1 MLLRHPNYHPPGG
14 ESKLV
19 YHPPVMNCST
29 AAYEDVDKV
38 LDRVRQELIVAKGM
52 KAVLIVGDQ
61 QSFGRMWH
69 LKVHFPDKF
78 AWVIPCSGDFH
89 YQFHIA
95 SGINR
100 VAYSPILKWFID
112 SADMSKTV
120 KRKMDDTVHM
130 KYIDHFY
137 QLVIKSI
144 LTYLTDVYGHEYMAK
159 KPSVLLV
166 EKKKHQGERGGGG
179 GGGGEQLLLDS
190 TTPCVLLLIESSAL
204 ASALQPVRCYKKTHQ
219 CPPVLTEPL
228 RQAVIPVVPLVTW
241 LRGQMSKHLIQ
252 HLQPTRTHAVHY
264 VYISGFC
271 ILVRFLHELLLP
283 WFAVRNGIR
292 CNDHKTLDWSWSY
305 FLPLFRATNKHQYAA
320 YAVQQAATVHMMCS
334 DVRKVWN
341 EHRTASMTGRPG
353 RNVAWDY
360 VLEKMNLNFK
370 QYLHDHITEERLHDF
385 GIMINALK
393 HIRKQFEQA
402 WRHGAGDPDDEEDH
416 GEYSHVKDADV
427 KVIVDALKEHLGGNV
442 QEANHAST
450 NVP

>member
-1 MLLRHPNYHPPGG
+1 
-14 ESKLV
+14 
-19 YHPPVMNCST
+19 
-29 AAYEDVDKV
+29 
-38 LDRVRQELIVAKGM
+38 
-52 KAVLIVGDQ
+52 
-61 QSFGRMWH
+61 
-69 LKVHFPDKF
+69 
-78 AWVIPCSGDFH
+78 
-89 YQFHIA
+89 
-95 SGINR
+95 
-100 VAYSPILKWFID
+100 
-112 SADMSKTV
+112 
-120 KRKMDDTVHM
+120 
-130 KYIDHFY
+130 
-137 QLVIKSI
+137 
-144 LTYLTDVYGHEYMAK
+144 
-159 KPSVLLV
+159 
-166 EKKKHQGERGGGG
+166 
-179 GGGGEQLLLDS
+179 
-190 TTPCVLLLIESSAL
+190 
-204 ASALQPVRCYKKTHQ
+204 
-219 CPPVLTEPL
+219 
-228 RQAVIPVVPLVTW
+228 
-241 LRGQMSKHLIQ
+241 MSKHLIQ

-305 FLPLFRATNKHQYAA
+305 FLPLFRATNKNQYAA

-402 WRHGAGDPDDEEDH
+402 WRHGAGDPDDQEDH

-442 QEANHAST
+442 HEANGKAAAFARARIKNPFAETKKNKLPWTKIEDKGMEGLLDHCLAHS
-450 NVP
+450 NLPPQV